1 MLAGN
6 EEDNDGTS
14 VEDATKQTKTAVFW
28 CPKQGVYFSYKY
40 RCGIPSP
47 NVCARVR
54 VCAAVGWKFDSLC
67 QLLYRVFCLTMFFFM
82 VISGTNFSVE
92 ILHRIFCPIFSVE
105 ILHRIFS
112 PNFWAEIKFGIFSPK
127 FWAEI
132 QH

>member
-6 EEDNDGTS
+6 EEDDDGSS

-67 QLLYRVFCLTMFFFM
+67 QLLYRVFCLTMFFFH
-82 VISGTNFSVE
+82 G
-92 ILHRIFCPIFSVE
+92 
-105 ILHRIFS
+105 
-112 PNFWAEIKFGIFSPK
+112 NFWDKLFSRNSAQNFLSK
-127 FWAEI
+127 LFSRNSA
-132 QH
+132 QNFQSKLLGRN